1 MDPER
6 FRASQPIERPPTDPL
21 AHLQPAPPHSYK
33 KNGKK
38 GSSKWLI
45 SILLLIAII
54 LIGGGVFALISP
66 KSPSVKPKATHKQV
80 VIQTK
85 IKTPT
90 PKPTPSIPSSTH
102 TSASYGVTFSYPT
115 SWTVI
120 DSGSAP
126 LYVTS
131 PVMSLTA
138 ANGKLVSGQIQMT
151 MAKQGSIPPT
161 FGTNSVAVLSSQK
174 ITFNSPTPNQ
184 AADTYISFVQYP
196 STTTVGGLNGI
207 YVSGNYGYQKYQV
220 IPSSNIATV
229 SPFIDFTFFSCASSI
244 CPSNTRQPLTISS
257 TEWSNSSFSAPILL
271 ILKSLSFS

>member
-21 AHLQPAPPHSYK
+21 AHLQPAPPHSY
-33 KNGKK
+33 NDGKK

-45 SILLLIAII
+45 SILLLLAII
-54 LIGGGVFALISP
+54 LIGGGAFALMSP
-66 KSPSVKPKATHKQV
+66 KSPSVKPKTTHKQV
-80 VIQTK
+80 AIQTK
-85 IKTPT
+85 VNAPS
-90 PKPTPSIPSSTH
+90 PKPAPSIPSSTH
-102 TSASYGVTFSYPT
+102 TSAAYGVTFSYPT

-126 LYVTS
+126 LYVNS

-151 MAKQGSIPPT
+151 MAKQGSIPSA

-174 ITFNSPTPNQ
+174 INFTNPTSSQ

-196 STTTVGGLNGI
+196 STTTVGGLDGI

-220 IPSSNIATV
+220 IPSSNIATI
-229 SPFIDFTFFSCASSI
+229 SPFVDFSFFSCASSI
-244 CPSNTRQPLTISS
+244 CPSTTRQPLTISS
-257 TEWSNSSFSAPILL
+257 TEWSNSTFSAPILL